1 MTTFVQI
8 HVLASYPAANLN
20 RDDSGRPKTVI
31 MGGVP
36 RLRISSQSL
45 KRAWRTSDAFQ
56 AALNGHLAQRTK
68 RLGEDLYTYLSEKGM
83 ADAAAVE
90 TARAIADLFGK
101 LEDSKDAH
109 PLHLRQLAFI
119 SPQERDA
126 AFALADKALTGEPL
140 TDSSAIKKDTIL
152 RRTDT
157 AADIALFGRM
167 LADDPRYNREAAAQ
181 VAHAMTTHR
190 VVVEDDYYTAVDDL
204 KDPHDA
210 DDAGAAHVGVQ
221 EFGAGVFYLY
231 TCINHDLLVE
241 NLEGHTDLANDAI
254 AALVRAA
261 ATVTPKGKLN
271 SFAHHTLASFVLV
284 ERGEDMPRGL
294 SSAFLKPVGGHDQ
307 MTASVKSL
315 IETRAALTEAY
326 GNDPAAK
333 ALDLTKQWPG
343 AQGSIDALA
352 NFAVEAPA

>member
-8 HVLASYPAANLN
+8 HALASYPAANLN
-20 RDDSGRPKTVI
+20 RDDSGRPKTVV
-31 MGGVP
+31 MGGVT
-36 RLRISSQSL
+36 RLRVSSQSL

-56 AALNGHLAQRTK
+56 AALSGHLAQRTK
-68 RLGEDLYTYLSEKGM
+68 RLGEDLHAYLTEKGM
-83 ADAAAVE
+83 AEDEATK
-90 TARAIADLFGK
+90 TARAIADVFGK
-101 LEDSKDAH
+101 LEDDGDAH

-119 SPQERDA
+119 SPEERA
-126 AFALADKALTGEPL
+126 AALALADKALAGE
-140 TDSSAIKKDTIL
+140 TIDATAETVL

-210 DDAGAAHVGVQ
+210 DDSGAGHVGVQ
-221 EFGAGVFYLY
+221 EFGAGVFYVY
-231 TCINHDLLVE
+231 ACINRDLLVD
-241 NLEGHTDLANDAI
+241 NLEGQTGLANDAV

-261 ATVTPKGKLN
+261 ATVVPKGKLN

-284 ERGEDMPRGL
+284 ERGDDMPRGL
-294 SSAFLKPVGGHDQ
+294 STAFLKPIQGHDQ
-307 MTASVKSL
+307 MTDSVKAL
-315 IETRAALTEAY
+315 VKARAALAEAY

-333 ALDLTKQWPG
+333 ALDLSGQWTG
-343 AQGSIDALA
+343 AKGSLDELA
-352 NFAVEAPA
+352 AFAVEAPA